1 MSRADDGAEPMSRE
15 IPHALMHS
23 ASTRESTER
32 SSPQYMGGTRNALD
46 FRICAPTMRAHFAAE
61 PDAAGELDMSRT
73 LTNGNFE
80 TQRQPAP
87 IALCDAGMRAPR
99 AEEAF

>member
-46 FRICAPTMRAHFAAE
+46 FRICAPTMRAHFVAKTF
-61 PDAAGELDMSRT
+61 AAGLTNMDRNFMNKLSGMSRYPT
-73 LTNGNFE
+73 
-80 TQRQPAP
+80 P
-87 IALCDAGMRAPR
+87 IAPCDAGMRAPR